1 MFLKRDY
8 TPEIMDDTG
17 IHDYNIIRAL
27 TELKY
32 INKYLGGNSVTKDG
46 IKILAANNKQ
56 KFSVLDAGGGASD
69 VLLSLDINAEINS
82 LDLNYAISLFVKKN
96 SPFVN
101 AINGD
106 ALNLPFKP
114 LSFDIV
120 HLSLFLHHFNEEKII
135 MLLKNFLLLCRVGIV
150 INDLR
155 RSGLAYAGIKIITM
169 LFSKSAMVKN
179 DAPLSVKRA
188 FRKKELIELLTASGI
203 NNYIIKRKWA
213 FRWLIVIK
221 KNRNLQIEKA
231 SF

>member
-1 MFLKRDY
+1 MLLKRDY

-188 FRKKELIELLTASGI
+188 FRKKELIELLTASDI

-221 KNRNLQIEKA
+221 KIQEPSN
-231 SF
+231 